1 MKKIINLLLA
11 LVLTANLAACWTE
24 DIPEAGAARH
34 QVTGLTATPGDEE
47 VLLSW
52 SMPEGWNPTDF
63 IVYYTNTDSKT
74 VTRRTG
80 GLMNCTVTGLTNGT
94 QYTFYVQAVYG
105 ENISNYVGI
114 TGKPSTSR
122 FPVTDLAAEAG
133 DAYVTLTWSKPS
145 TTVLSY
151 TLSYY
156 NEDATGDVTELP
168 LDKDA
173 TAITLD
179 NLVNDKNYYFSL
191 VANYAK
197 GTSEA
202 ATVKAMPTQAIPYSL
217 DRDKAA
223 KNQPITF
230 TFNTADYPT
239 ATDVKWTFPGDVVKQ
254 GTVVK
259 YGLGSVG
266 TQTVKLSATI
276 NGPGTSRSRSANTS
290 FTAPTGRRTARTTT
304 ASKAPVRYSRPTG
317 KPSTS
322 SRSTRWRACTPSTW
336 PQAARSGVTSR
347 RPSRTATTCSR

>member
-80 GLMNCTVTGLTNGT
+80 GLMNCTVTGLANGT

-156 NEDATGDVTELP
+156 NEDATGDVTE
-168 LDKDA
+168 
-173 TAITLD
+173 
-179 NLVNDKNYYFSL
+179 
-191 VANYAK
+191 
-197 GTSEA
+197 
-202 ATVKAMPTQAIPYSL
+202 
-217 DRDKAA
+217 
-223 KNQPITF
+223 QPSTRMR
-230 TFNTADYPT
+230 PPSR
-239 ATDVKWTFPGDVVKQ
+239 WT
-254 GTVVK
+254 TW
-259 YGLGSVG
+259 S
-266 TQTVKLSATI
+266 TT
-276 NGPGTSRSRSANTS
+276 
-290 FTAPTGRRTARTTT
+290 RTTT
-304 ASKAPVRYSRPTG
+304 SR
-317 KPSTS
+317 
-322 SRSTRWRACTPSTW
+322 
-336 PQAARSGVTSR
+336 
-347 RPSRTATTCSR
+347 